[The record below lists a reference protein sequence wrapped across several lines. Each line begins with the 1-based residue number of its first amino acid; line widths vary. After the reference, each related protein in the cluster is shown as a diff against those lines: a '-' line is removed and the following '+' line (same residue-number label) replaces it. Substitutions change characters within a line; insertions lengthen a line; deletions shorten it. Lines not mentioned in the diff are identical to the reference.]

1 MKFILSLDQG
11 TTSSRAIIFDESG
24 KISTTAQREFTQLY
38 PKAGWVEHD
47 PNEIWA
53 SQSSVAIE
61 VLTKSNLSKYD
72 IAAIGITNQRETTL
86 LWDRR
91 TGEPVYNAIVWQD
104 RRTADYV
111 DELKKK
117 GMEEFFRK
125 KTGLLIDPYFSAT
138 KIKWMLENI
147 SGLKEKALRG
157 DVLFGTVDSWL
168 VWKYTNGKQHITD
181 ITNASRTMLYN
192 IHELDWDEEI
202 LDFLEIPEIILP
214 RVVDSSGVVGY
225 TAENSYLEGI
235 PIAGLA
241 GDQQAALFGQ
251 NCLVPGMAKNTYGT
265 GCFLLMNTGSE
276 PVESKNRLI
285 TTIAWKIGDEVTY
298 ALEGSIF
305 MAGAIVQWMRDE
317 LGIIKKSSDI
327 ERLALKVNDNGGV
340 YFVPAFTGLGSPY
353 WDPYAR
359 GMMIG
364 LSRGA
369 NLSHIA
375 RAALESIA
383 YQSNDVL
390 KAMEEDSG
398 ITLKELRADG
408 GASANNFILQF
419 QADVLQAPVLRP
431 EITETTALGAALL
444 AGLAIGFWNN
454 IDELK
459 SLWRLEREFK
469 PVIGKELISPKLQN
483 WRKAVERSKGWD
495 TKN

>member
-24 KISTTAQREFTQLY
+24 KISATAQREFTQLY

-72 IAAIGITNQRETTL
+72 ISAIGITNQRETTL

-202 LDFLEIPEIILP
+202 LDFLEIPKIMLP

-225 TAENSYLEGI
+225 TAENSYMEGI

-364 LSRGA
+364 LSRGV
-369 NLSHIA
+369 NMSHIA

-390 KAMEEDSG
+390 KAMEDDSG
-398 ITLKELRADG
+398 ITLKELRIDG

-469 PVIGKELISPKLQN
+469 PEIDRELIAPKLQN
-483 WRKAVERSKGWD
+483 WKRAVERSKGWE